1 MRRHGK
7 DVRDRQFQQKRLAHA
22 VMDITSQVATLSRLT
37 ARMNEGGVGGDGF
50 ELYPGSPGGT
60 DRPG

>member
-1 MRRHGK
+1 M
-7 DVRDRQFQQKRLAHA
+7 RDRQFQQKRLAHA